1 MAIIVGD
8 VVYAL
13 RVMRRRKGFSF
24 AVLLSTALGVG
35 ATASIFSQIDAFLLR
50 ALPVPDTSRVV
61 RLASLTEASPVG
73 RFSYAE
79 IDDIRNQAQS
89 FAGLATSK
97 NAIFGFARERGEQAR
112 VTIGVLVNGE
122 FFSTLGVA
130 PALGRALTADDDRR
144 AGERPVVVISH
155 GMWQREFGGRADL
168 VGQTLRLNASEF
180 TIVGVAPASFTGLQ
194 PFLQPALYV
203 PHTMIREATGAS
215 RDGLTNRAER
225 SVDVF
230 ARLKPGVGIERARDD
245 MRRVAA
251 EMAREHSDANRGR
264 SAMVFSQ
271 AGFRIAEA
279 PDNLTLS
286 WLFFG
291 VAALVLSIA
300 CINVAN
306 LLLSTAPARLRET
319 AVRLAIGASR
329 LQLLRQFLI
338 ESAVLSTAGAAA
350 GLGIAAGCAAFIR
363 SITIASDLPLQL
375 DAHVD
380 ARVALFALAVGLLS
394 GLVSGLL
401 PAIRATRAD
410 VNAVLK
416 ASETRMAAPR
426 GWMRQALVVAQ
437 VAVALVMMILSG
449 LFLESIRAARRS
461 DPGYR
466 VDHILTM
473 GFDPRIAQ
481 YDLDAT
487 RAFYRRLIGR
497 VEALPG
503 VRAAAL
509 GQHIPLGVS
518 SSATEI
524 AIAGYDAGPNRRTI
538 SVGSSIVD
546 QRYFDVLGIP
556 ILRGRAFTARDT
568 ASAPPVAIVN
578 DAMAAKYWPSREA
591 IGSTITI
598 QSSPPVTA
606 QVVGVARVSK
616 TRDIS
621 EPPQPFLYL
630 PLAQQR
636 QTTMVLFV
644 HTDADPAA
652 MAGAV
657 RGEVRALDP
666 NLPIYDVR
674 TLASHFEQQALLGV
688 RLVAQVVTAVGLVGL
703 GLSVLGLYAVVA
715 YAVSQR
721 TREIGIRMAVGAS
734 AGRVLG
740 MVLRQGLTLTAI
752 GIGIGLL
759 LTLAL
764 STVLRELVD
773 GVNPRDPAIY
783 ALGTAV
789 LLSIALA
796 ATYVPARRAS
806 SIDPQA
812 ALRAE

>member
-1 MAIIVGD
+1 M
-8 VVYAL
+8 
-13 RVMRRRKGFSF
+13 
-24 AVLLSTALGVG
+24 
-35 ATASIFSQIDAFLLR
+35 
-50 ALPVPDTSRVV
+50 P
-61 RLASLTEASPVG
+61 
-73 RFSYAE
+73 
-79 IDDIRNQAQS
+79 
-89 FAGLATSK
+89 
-97 NAIFGFARERGEQAR
+97 
-112 VTIGVLVNGE
+112 
-122 FFSTLGVA
+122 
-130 PALGRALTADDDRR
+130 
-144 AGERPVVVISH
+144 
-155 GMWQREFGGRADL
+155 
-168 VGQTLRLNASEF
+168 
-180 TIVGVAPASFTGLQ
+180 
-194 PFLQPALYV
+194 
-203 PHTMIREATGAS
+203 
-215 RDGLTNRAER
+215 
-225 SVDVF
+225 
-230 ARLKPGVGIERARDD
+230 
-245 MRRVAA
+245 
-251 EMAREHSDANRGR
+251 
-264 SAMVFSQ
+264 
-271 AGFRIAEA
+271 
-279 PDNLTLS
+279 
-286 WLFFG
+286 
-291 VAALVLSIA
+291 
-300 CINVAN
+300 
-306 LLLSTAPARLRET
+306 
-319 AVRLAIGASR
+319 
-329 LQLLRQFLI
+329 
-338 ESAVLSTAGAAA
+338 
-350 GLGIAAGCAAFIR
+350 
-363 SITIASDLPLQL
+363 
-375 DAHVD
+375 
-380 ARVALFALAVGLLS
+380 
-394 GLVSGLL
+394 
-401 PAIRATRAD
+401 
-410 VNAVLK
+410 K

-524 AIAGYDAGPNRRTI
+524 AIAGYDASPNRRTI
-538 SVGSSIVD
+538 SVGSSIAGE
-546 QRYFDVLGIP
+546 RYFDVLGIP